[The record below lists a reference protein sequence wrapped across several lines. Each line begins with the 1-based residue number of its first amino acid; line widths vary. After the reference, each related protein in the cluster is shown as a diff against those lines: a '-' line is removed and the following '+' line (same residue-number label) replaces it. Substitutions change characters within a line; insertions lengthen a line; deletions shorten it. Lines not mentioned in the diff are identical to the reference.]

1 MIDYEQTKADA
12 LQQKAKLV
20 ERQQEIAKEKSRLDE
35 ELQSIQRQLIGL
47 DQILEGL
54 DVATLQVPPDI
65 EPMGFTDHIR
75 MILQQTTVH
84 LLPTQ
89 IRDSCLNAGFKGSS
103 LKNLLISVH
112 NVLERDHANL
122 DEKQIEGKTAYKW
135 KTTVQIARPRLAE
148 LVKNYPAIEPPPGY
162 TPRTLG
168 PAIRRRRRN
177 AAFYGELQP
186 PPQPSKK
193 D

>member
-12 LQQKAKLV
+12 LQQKAKLA

-103 LKNLLISVH
+103 LKLFCCERLHNCEKRPCRSLGRGWLNSLRTTPPSNRRLGTRHALLVRQFGVGGEMQRSMENCNRHRSRRKRIEFRRSISGKE
-112 NVLERDHANL
+112 NYI
-122 DEKQIEGKTAYKW
+122 EK
-135 KTTVQIARPRLAE
+135 PS
-148 LVKNYPAIEPPPGY
+148 
-162 TPRTLG
+162 TP
-168 PAIRRRRRN
+168 
-177 AAFYGELQP
+177 
-186 PPQPSKK
+186 
-193 D
+193 